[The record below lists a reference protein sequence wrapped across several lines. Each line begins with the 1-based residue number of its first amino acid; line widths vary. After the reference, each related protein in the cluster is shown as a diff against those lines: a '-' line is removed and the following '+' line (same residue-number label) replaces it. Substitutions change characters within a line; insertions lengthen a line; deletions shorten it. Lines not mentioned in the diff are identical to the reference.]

1 MTADDLWKKLT
12 SAADDLIK
20 LEIVTAV
27 GPLKYEASPDGA
39 SGKGR
44 YVPDGAQP
52 TKVMHTR
59 IDLLQ
64 GDVVT
69 QMDEEFAT
77 GKYQSL
83 RDYHAS
89 REKQGN
95 EIISANIKTLKS
107 LFELLTQIKK

>member
-1 MTADDLWKKLT
+1 MNAQELWAKI
-12 SAADDLIK
+12 SDAADELIK
-20 LEIVTAV
+20 LDIVTAV
-27 GPLKYEASPDGA
+27 GPLKYQTDA
-39 SGKGR
+39 SGKGH
-44 YVPDGAQP
+44 YVPDGAAP

-59 IDLLQ
+59 IDLVQ

-77 GKYQSL
+77 GKFQAL
-83 RDYHAS
+83 RDYHAA

-95 EIISANIKTLKS
+95 EIIQANIKTLKS

>member
-1 MTADDLWKKLT
+1 MDRCR
-12 SAADDLIK
+12 
-20 LEIVTAV
+20 
-27 GPLKYEASPDGA
+27 P
-39 SGKGR
+39 
-44 YVPDGAQP
+44 
-52 TKVMHTR
+52 KVIHTR

-89 REKQGN
+89 HEKQGN
-95 EIISANIKTLKS
+95 EIIQANIKTLKS
-107 LFELLTQIKK
+107 LFELLTQDQEMKHFTYFIFPGER

>member
-1 MTADDLWKKLT
+1 MTADELFQKLA
-12 SAADDLIK
+12 SAADELIK
-20 LEIVTAV
+20 LDIVTAV
-27 GPLKYEASPDGA
+27 GPLKYQPGQDG
-39 SGKGR
+39 SQDKGR
-44 YVPDGAQP
+44 YVPDGSMP
-52 TKVMHTR
+52 TKVIHTR

-95 EIISANIKTLKS
+95 EIIQANIKTLKS